1 MATKK
6 KTAKKKTSKKTS
18 KAQQQL
24 NQIKAEALKKI
35 VEHNRD
41 YLKLDITLP
50 LGDTALKKVHT
61 NQWLFTNLPA
71 EFDLVNWTVIAKQ
84 LNSNV
89 NRYEGYV
96 KNRWYIDSVNID
108 VDANGK
114 AEMKL
119 GLNAFASSLS
129 KFADDFQSAEQAYKQ
144 ATTKTKTTSASKNTS
159 NAVVNGNNTTL
170 KGGEGKYIDDI
181 VKKVIGNETDPLKK
195 AKLIH
200 EHLRQ
205 KETYSYYECTR
216 YSTPES
222 CYKNLHHIN
231 CADMSR
237 LTASMMRS
245 AGIDCY
251 VVHST
256 CHFYTVMKIGG
267 KLYCSDNA
275 SSSSSGR
282 AFNYYWQGSSCHSGS
297 TVAFRG
303 TSSYY
308 ANCGKVPSC

>member
-1 MATKK
+1 
-6 KTAKKKTSKKTS
+6 
-18 KAQQQL
+18 
-24 NQIKAEALKKI
+24 
-35 VEHNRD
+35 
-41 YLKLDITLP
+41 
-50 LGDTALKKVHT
+50 
-61 NQWLFTNLPA
+61 LPA
-71 EFDLVNWTVIAKQ
+71 EFDLANWTIIAKQ

-89 NRYEGYV
+89 NRWEGYV
-96 KNRWYIDSVNID
+96 ENRWYIESCDISVD
-108 VDANGK
+108 ESK

-119 GLNAFASSLS
+119 GLNAFASNFNSYS
-129 KFADDFQSAEQAYKQ
+129 DAFKAFEKAYTDATNK
-144 ATTKTKTTSASKNTS
+144 ATTSTAKTSASKSTT
-159 NAVVNGNNTTL
+159 NAVTTGNNTTL

-181 VKKVIGNETDPLKK
+181 VKKVVGNETDPLKK

-200 EHLRQ
+200 EHLRS
-205 KETYSYYECTR
+205 KERYSYYECTR
-216 YSTPES
+216 YSTPEK
-222 CYKNLHHIN
+222 CYKNLSHIN

-245 AGIDCY
+245 AGINCY

-256 CHFYTVMKIGG
+256 CHFYTVLNING

-282 AFNYYWQGSSCHSGS
+282 PFNYYWQGSSCHSGS

-303 TSSYY
+303 KSSYY